1 MTDAS
6 PPEPSAAP
14 APGAAPDAAPGPASR
29 KPRKIF
35 LLVGTV
41 LAVVLGVFLFTGL
54 GTSPS
59 SSGAPHEGGPVPS
72 FTASN
77 IGPVGGSQVSVPAGG
92 GGNGTPAVLL
102 FFGAWCTSCRQELP
116 PLTAAV
122 RRQAKAGGALARIR
136 VIGVDSFDGTATA
149 KSFMA
154 TEGVRFPVATD
165 PQADITSGL
174 FYFKGDPYTVF
185 VKGDGTISKI
195 VIGAQLSASA
205 FTADERAL
213 IPSGT

>member
-14 APGAAPDAAPGPASR
+14 VPVAGAAPGPAPR

-35 LLVGTV
+35 LLVGGV

-54 GTSPS
+54 GTSQNT
-59 SSGAPHEGGPVPS
+59 SGAPHEGGQVPS

-77 IGPVGGSQVSVPAGG
+77 IGPVGPSQVSVPADG
-92 GGNGTPAVLL
+92 GGNGTPAVLM
-102 FFGAWCTSCRQELP
+102 FFGAWCTSCKQELP
-116 PLTAAV
+116 PLTAAI
-122 RRQAKAGGALARIR
+122 RRQDEVGGSLARIR
-136 VIGVDSFDGTATA
+136 VIGVDSFDGTSAA
-149 KSFMA
+149 QSFMSA
-154 TEGVRFPVATD
+154 EGVRFPVAAD

-185 VKGDGTISKI
+185 VRADGTISKI
-195 VIGAQLSASA
+195 VIGAQLNAST
-205 FTADERAL
+205 FTSDERAL